1 MPANAEEILEQHF
14 LEMRAKLIDL
24 AATFDRIDR
33 GEDAVSVSKDDRL
46 VRLHQAAAILNES
59 EPDRA
64 ARIQM
69 LFSDAYDPDWE
80 RPAAGS

>member
-1 MPANAEEILEQHF
+1 MPGTAELTLESCF
-14 LEMRAKLIDL
+14 LDMRAKLIDL

-33 GEDAVSVSKDDRL
+33 GEDAVKVSKDDRL
-46 VRLHQAAAILNES
+46 VLLRQAAAILNEC

-69 LFSDAYDPDWE
+69 LFSDPYDPDWQ
-80 RPAAGS
+80 RPGRRS